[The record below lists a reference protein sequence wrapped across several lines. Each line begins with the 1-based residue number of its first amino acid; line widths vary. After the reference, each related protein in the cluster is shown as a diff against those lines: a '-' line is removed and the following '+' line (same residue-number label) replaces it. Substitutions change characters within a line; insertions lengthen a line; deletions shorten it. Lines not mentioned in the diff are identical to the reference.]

1 MSRRKDLEREVET
14 LRADVAELESRL
26 FDLRIERDA
35 LAVESKARGDRLI
48 EIARAA
54 ARIAGRSF
62 EGESPAYT
70 VNYGTT
76 R

>member
-1 MSRRKDLEREVET
+1 MSRRKALEAEVARLTAEVAWLREGCDKAT
-14 LRADVAELESRL
+14 R
-26 FDLRIERDA
+26 ERDA

-62 EGESPAYT
+62 EDESPAYT